1 MNNNSL
7 LPKLSQNL
15 LEILNEEE
23 YYDITIEVEHI
34 KLPEIL
40 PEIFQI
46 ILRYIYGGRLPLE
59 EYDISD
65 IIKILDAANKL
76 SLQELINYLQ
86 FYLIEKKAKWIEQN
100 FVLIYQS
107 SFENN
112 SFLELQKYYKVL
124 PYEQILPKDLYKG
137 LMKSFLSLLDPNS
150 KLKKPHV
157 TKEINLRITDSKIIT
172 YQHAELILKWIGKLE
187 ITDELTSS
195 YELRLLFRGSRD
207 GLAPDKFHKI
217 CDGHSCTITVVKVID
232 SNEIL
237 GGYNPIAWKS
247 DYSYSATKDS
257 FIFSFENSNHVLS
270 RVINER
276 YAIYNNLF
284 GGPSFGGGDLDLLR
298 FTSRSEIL
306 PEIFEIIL
314 RYIYGGKVSLE
325 EFDISAIIK
334 ILDAASKLSLQE
346 LINYLQS
353 YLIKIK
359 ANWIEQNFNMVY
371 QASFE
376 NNSFLELQKYCT
388 KLISDEPDKIFQSLN
403 FSSIPEKLLALIIQ
417 NDNLQM
423 SEVQIWEHVL
433 KWGFAQNPELSSDPT
448 SFSGESA
455 IYNDSKFGPSFGG
468 GDLYLLNSSTKSG
481 NSICV
486 KYSYDKSIRKTANS
500 FSIEELEVFQ
510 IIKN

>member
-23 YYDITIEVEHI
+23 YYDITIEVGNDPYVKTYRAHMVILYYRSPYLKRILSTHKKKNDGTLEHI

-112 SFLELQKYYKVL
+112 SFLELQKYCKNLISREPDKIFKSLNFSSIPEKLLVSIIQSDNLQMSEVQVWEHVLKWGFAQNPELPSDVNNYSDDDFNILKNTLKQCIPFIKFYNLTSKEFIDKVL

-298 FTSRSEIL
+298 FTSRS
-306 PEIFEIIL
+306 
-314 RYIYGGKVSLE
+314 
-325 EFDISAIIK
+325 
-334 ILDAASKLSLQE
+334 
-346 LINYLQS
+346 
-353 YLIKIK
+353 
-359 ANWIEQNFNMVY
+359 
-371 QASFE
+371 
-376 NNSFLELQKYCT
+376 
-388 KLISDEPDKIFQSLN
+388 
-403 FSSIPEKLLALIIQ
+403 
-417 NDNLQM
+417 
-423 SEVQIWEHVL
+423 
-433 KWGFAQNPELSSDPT
+433 
-448 SFSGESA
+448 
-455 IYNDSKFGPSFGG
+455 
-468 GDLYLLNSSTKSG
+468 G
-481 NSICV
+481 NSIS
-486 KYSYDKSIRKTANS
+486 KKIFYDKPIRKTTNK
-500 FSIEELEVFQ
+500 FFVEEFEVFQ
-510 IIKN
+510 IIKI